1 MLIRPDFRVPRFIVR
16 VMQRRPSRNLAAVF
30 LTLGGLYVSEIAVP
44 SVANA
49 LHEPD
54 HRFTVSGYVR
64 NKEGK
69 PIGDAR
75 VHVRDLRDHKIEG
88 VTTYTNGAGYYKAV
102 LHLHNDN
109 AGDTIQVTAVE
120 EKLGIEEVKA
130 VRAEFNPSDL
140 KSDRQVTINFGPV
153 PERKFSAGAEYWQYL
168 AGGALIAGAIGA
180 VVWSRHRKAKAKA
193 KRRGKKR

>member
-1 MLIRPDFRVPRFIVR
+1 
-16 VMQRRPSRNLAAVF
+16 MQRRPSLNLAAVF
-30 LTLGGLYVSEIAVP
+30 LTLGGLYAGDIGVP

-69 PIGDAR
+69 PIENAR
-75 VHVRDLRDHKIEG
+75 VHVRDLRDKKIEG
-88 VTTYTNGAGYYKAV
+88 VTTYTSGTGYYKAV

-120 EKLGIEEVKA
+120 EKVGLDEVTT
-130 VRAEFNPSDL
+130 VPAEFNPSDL
-140 KSDRQVTINFGPV
+140 KSDRQVTVNIGPV
-153 PERKFSAGAEYWQYL
+153 PERVAGAEYWQYL

-180 VVWSRHRKAKAKA
+180 IVWSRYRKAKAKA